1 VTSGVAPDAPTGPS
15 TFVGLVAMLVRHP
28 RLLFGLPTAAALL
41 AGLISVARGPQY
53 MARAELKP
61 QASDNRLASFAG
73 LAAQFG
79 VSASTLVPT
88 EGVEYFAAVLRSNEI
103 LGNVVRSSFRVSTRR
118 LGDASGDTVQGT
130 LMDIWKIGARSPEV
144 REARAIRL
152 LRASMTA
159 RPNLAAG
166 LLRLEVTARWPDL
179 AVQINRRFL
188 QALDTFNLRT
198 RQSQAAAQR
207 RFVEQRLDDKR
218 AELTAAENALVA
230 FESRNRQ
237 LQAPGL
243 ALERQRLQRRVDVS
257 QQVYLTLAQGY
268 EQARIDEVRDTPV
281 ITVVDAPENTVEQ
294 SGGLLLFVLLGGFVG
309 GLVGLGLIFL
319 REMWARQMTDNPEDA
334 TAIRAAWKQ
343 IPRRLLRASSAR
355 GTQ

>member
-1 VTSGVAPDAPTGPS
+1 
-15 TFVGLVAMLVRHP
+15 
-28 RLLFGLPTAAALL
+28 
-41 AGLISVARGPQY
+41 

-61 QASDNRLASFAG
+61 GATDTRLASFAG

-79 VSASTLVPT
+79 VGVGALG
-88 EGVEYFAAVLRSNEI
+88 GVEGPEYYAAVLRSNQI
-103 LGNVVRSSFRVSTRR
+103 LGDVVRSSFSFSRR
-118 LGDASGDTVQGT
+118 GLGEGSGDSAQGT
-130 LMDIWKIGARSPEV
+130 LMDIWEV
-144 REARAIRL
+144 QGPTPAAREARAIRR

-166 LLRLEVTARWPDL
+166 LVRLEVTARWPGL

-188 QALDTFNLRT
+188 QSLEAFNLLT

-207 RFVEQRLDDKR
+207 RFVERRLTDMR
-218 AELTAAENALVA
+218 AELTAAEEALVT
-230 FESRNRQ
+230 FESRNRL

-281 ITVVDAPENTVEQ
+281 ITVVDAPENTVEE
-294 SGGLLLFVLLGGFVG
+294 SGGVLLFLLLGGLVG
-309 GLVGLGLIFL
+309 GLVGLGLIL
-319 REMWARQMTDNPEDA
+319 LSEIWTSQIADHPDDA
-334 TAIRAAWKQ
+334 KAIRAAWRLV
-343 IPRRLLRASSAR
+343 PRRLAWRTVPGADR
-355 GTQ
+355 GTAS